1 MDRLV
6 LDLRYSL
13 RMLRKSPLVTAAA
26 LFSLAIGIGANTA
39 MFSWLDALVL
49 SPLRAPDEPERL
61 VHLYSTDPSGFRGS
75 YSYLNYRD
83 ERDRNEVFDGMV
95 AWRNVALSFSDGNDS
110 ERIYG
115 RITSGNF
122 WEVMGVEAALG
133 RTYGASEDEVPGRD
147 PLAVLSHAFWK
158 RRFAS
163 DPGVAGRTILLNG
176 HPFTIAGV
184 LPESYR
190 YAAVEIDADLYAP
203 LTMMG
208 VLIPGTDRLNRRGWG
223 FLEVVGRL
231 KRGIS
236 LAEAQAH
243 MMVVARELSL
253 AYPDQNRDRTVTLV
267 PESRALLPAEAQG
280 AMTTTVL
287 VLMGLVGFVLLIACG
302 NVANLQLARAKA
314 REGEIGVRVAL
325 GAGRSRLL
333 GQLFTESAVLALLAA
348 GTGVALAFAL
358 SRAVR
363 SISIPV
369 GAPVHVD
376 VGLNLR
382 VLSFTVL
389 VAVFSAVVFGLAPAL
404 RASRGPGSSSRLL
417 SGSRALDVLVT
428 FQVALSLILLIGA
441 SLFLKSLRA
450 AQDVDPGFDPD
461 SVLLVSLDPG
471 LQGYDGTRA
480 RGLYQDLARTASG
493 LSGVASLG
501 YADSAP
507 IQLGTQQWDVE
518 IEGYVP
524 AANERMNLDYAI
536 VSSGYFE
543 TLRIPLLAGRDF
555 GAQDHAE
562 GQGSLIVNE
571 TMARRFWPERDITWP
586 IGRPIRTGG
595 RDRTVV
601 GVVADS
607 KVYSLGERPLAFMY
621 LPYEQMDPATS
632 LTLFVRTR
640 QDPQALVEPLRA
652 AVRDLDQ
659 ALPLYDVQ
667 TMHERLAFGLL
678 PSRLSAN
685 VLAAFSMVALAMAS
699 IGLYGVTAYGVA
711 QRTREIGLRLA
722 LGAAAADVLRLVLKR
737 VLAMSLAGLAAG
749 IAGGVLLGY
758 LARGALFGS
767 GASEP
772 ATYLAGALVIAVSVL
787 LAGLLPA
794 RRAVRID
801 PITALR
807 HP

>member
-1 MDRLV
+1 
-6 LDLRYSL
+6 
-13 RMLRKSPLVTAAA
+13 
-26 LFSLAIGIGANTA
+26 
-39 MFSWLDALVL
+39 
-49 SPLRAPDEPERL
+49 
-61 VHLYSTDPSGFRGS
+61 
-75 YSYLNYRD
+75 
-83 ERDRNEVFDGMV
+83 
-95 AWRNVALSFSDGNDS
+95 
-110 ERIYG
+110 
-115 RITSGNF
+115 
-122 WEVMGVEAALG
+122 
-133 RTYGASEDEVPGRD
+133 
-147 PLAVLSHAFWK
+147 
-158 RRFAS
+158 
-163 DPGVAGRTILLNG
+163 LNG

-190 YAAVEIDADLYAP
+190 YAAVEIAADVYAP

-223 FLEVVGRL
+223 FLDVVGRL

-236 LAEAQAH
+236 LGEAQAH
-243 MMVVARELSL
+243 MAVVARELSL
-253 AYPDQNRDRTVTLV
+253 AYPDENWDRTVTLV
-267 PESRALLPAEAQG
+267 PESRALLPAEAQD

-287 VLMGLVGFVLLIACG
+287 VLMGVVGFVLLIACG

-348 GTGVALAFAL
+348 AAGVALAFAL
-358 SRAVR
+358 NRAVR
-363 SISIPV
+363 SIALPV

-382 VLSFTVL
+382 VLSFTAL
-389 VAVFSAVVFGLAPAL
+389 VAVLSAILFGLAPAL
-404 RASRGPGSSSRLL
+404 RASRSPGSSSRLV
-417 SGSRALDVLVT
+417 SGSRALDVLVST
-428 FQVALSLILLIGA
+428 QVALSLILLIGA

-450 AQDVDPGFDPD
+450 AQDVDPGFDAD
-461 SVLLVSLDPG
+461 SVLLVSIDPG

-480 RGLYQDLARTASG
+480 RALYEDLARAASG
-493 LSGVASLG
+493 LAGVASLG
-501 YADSAP
+501 YADVAP
-507 IQLGTQQWDVE
+507 IQLGAQQWDAE

-536 VSSGYFE
+536 VTPGYFE
-543 TLRIPLLAGRDF
+543 ALRIPLLAGRNF
-555 GAQDHAE
+555 GAQDQTE
-562 GQGSLIVNE
+562 GPGALIVNE
-571 TMARRFWPERDITWP
+571 TMARRFWPESDP
-586 IGRPIRTGG
+586 MGRQIRTGG

-621 LPYEQMDPATS
+621 FPYEQMDPATS

-640 QDPQALVEPLRA
+640 RDPLALVEPLRA
-652 AVRDLDQ
+652 AVRALDP
-659 ALPLYDVQ
+659 ALPVYDIQ

-685 VLAAFSMVALAMAS
+685 ILAAFGMVALAMAS

-711 QRTREIGLRLA
+711 QRTREIGLRMA
-722 LGAAAADVLRLVLKR
+722 MGAAAPDVLRLVLKR
-737 VLAMSLAGLAAG
+737 VLVLSMTGLAAG

-758 LARGALFGS
+758 AARGLLFGS

-772 ATYLAGALVIAVSVL
+772 STYLAGALVIAVSAL
-787 LAGLLPA
+787 LAGFLPA

-801 PITALR
+801 PMAALR
-807 HP
+807 HS